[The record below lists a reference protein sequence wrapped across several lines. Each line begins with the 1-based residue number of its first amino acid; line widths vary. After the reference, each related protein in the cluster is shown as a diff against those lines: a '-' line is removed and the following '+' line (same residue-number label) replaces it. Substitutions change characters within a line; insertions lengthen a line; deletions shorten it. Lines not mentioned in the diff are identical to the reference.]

1 MRKFLLLILVP
12 LFATG
17 CVIGNKYTFDY
28 KPASMPN
35 LGSGA
40 TVVLMQPADL
50 RPYVVKGEEPKTFV
64 GEMRNGYGM
73 PFNVTTAD
81 QRPFAEVIGDIAAR
95 DLTAAGFNVVRG
107 GAGLPDQIPAAL
119 TAQNAKRGLYVAINE
134 LNANTFTNID
144 MEWDLDATV
153 YDQSGKVVQTKKV
166 QGKESLA
173 GSMMNPAKASKKK
186 VPEFIYQKVHELIAG
201 VTSALAGN

>member
-1 MRKFLLLILVP
+1 MRKLFLLLVP
-12 LFATG
+12 FIATG
-17 CVIGNKYTFDY
+17 CVVGNKYAFDY
-28 KPASMPN
+28 KPSTMPN
-35 LGSGA
+35 VGSGA

-50 RPYVVKGEEPKTFV
+50 RPYIVAGEEPKTFV

-81 QRPFAEVIGDIAAR
+81 ERPFAEVVEEIIAR

-107 GAGLPDQIPAAL
+107 GAGQPDQIPAAL
-119 TAQNAKRGLYVAINE
+119 SAKNARRGLYIAIRE

-144 MEWDLDATV
+144 VEWDLDAAV
-153 YDQSGKVVQTKKV
+153 YDRSGKVVHTNKV
-166 QGKESLA
+166 KGKETLA
-173 GSMMNPAKASKKK
+173 GSLMNPVKASKQK

-201 VTSALAGN
+201 VTSALSGS